1 MDFNA
6 IIGVVIGMIL
16 IFSLLSIIVTQINSL
31 ISVILKTRA
40 SHLRDGIVTL
50 IRDETIQA
58 QVLRH
63 PLMGIVTDKR
73 QTMAMRIIGALTGS
87 RKTEEMITEMQA
99 QTATQAAQRGETLG
113 TLQSPSL
120 AGVTWVDPKI
130 FVDSLFDTLLNNARD
145 QFYKSLSAAIKPL
158 PEGNE
163 KKQIQERINAYKIG
177 GITAQALEVD
187 AASLT
192 SIEARNALKAA
203 IAEVEPKRISFEK
216 AITERNMQNVL
227 MWVSNVSDA
236 NTRRAL
242 QTLISSAQTVEAA
255 QQKIEK
261 WFDARMNQTTDAY
274 KRHISLYT
282 LIIGFTLAA
291 LLNADAI
298 HLASA
303 LYTAPVVREG
313 VQQVATSF
321 TAQQISAGTS
331 QAAIQGSEN
340 VDVIAA
346 QTANIINQ
354 VANLNLPIGWIYND
368 AQCNIAPPA
377 VPPAGVIIST
387 ITPSA
392 TATATAIQETPT
404 LPLEGDGFTTQED
417 SSAQEE
423 TIPPVTGEES
433 ATDENSLSNIL
444 IQTSPCNDRRNLA
457 LLSPWSSSFKFEVLF
472 VKILGLALTMF
483 AIGQG
488 APFWFDLLN
497 RIVRGGSSSA
507 PTAQPINVVNNIPV
521 TSNNPPIPPDGG
533 GAAG

>member
-73 QTMAMRIIGALTGS
+73 QSLGMRIISALTGS
-87 RKTEEMITEMQA
+87 RKTEEMITEIQA
-99 QTATQAAQRGETLG
+99 QAATQAAQRGETPG
-113 TLQSPSL
+113 ALQSPSL

-177 GITAQALEVD
+177 GITAQELDVD
-187 AASLT
+187 ISRLSSA
-192 SIEARNALKAA
+192 EARDALKAA
-203 IAEVEPKRISFEK
+203 IAEVEPKKISFEK

-227 MWVSNVSDA
+227 KWVSNVSDA

-242 QTLISSAQTVEAA
+242 QTLISSAQNVDVA

-321 TAQQISAGTS
+321 TAQQINAGTS

-354 VANLNLPIGWIYND
+354 VANLNLPIGWVYND
-368 AQCNIAPPA
+368 ALCNTAPPA

-392 TATATAIQETPT
+392 TATATATQETAI
-404 LPLEGDGFTTQED
+404 LPLEDDGFT
-417 SSAQEE
+417 AQDGS
-423 TIPPVTGEES
+423 IPPVNGEVPPSDES
-433 ATDENSLSNIL
+433 SLSNIL
-444 IQTSPCNDRRNLA
+444 IQSSPCSDRRNLA
-457 LLSPWSSSFKFEVLF
+457 LLSPWSGSFKPEVLF

-497 RIVRGGSSSA
+497 RIVRGGSTTA
-507 PTAQPINVVNNIPV
+507 PNTQPINVVNNIPAN
-521 TSNNPPIPPDGG
+521 TNNPPIPPDGG
-533 GAAG
+533 AAG